1 MLLLKPTSWVWYDS
15 LGNSPDLISPGWT
28 VLEMDLRVF
37 SSHILIELA
46 NILPLLCEYFYLLR
60 TQK

>member
-15 LGNSPDLISPGWT
+15 LGNSPDLVSPGWT

-37 SSHILIELA
+37 LF
-46 NILPLLCEYFYLLR
+46 PYFDR
-60 TQK
+60 TGKYITFTL